1 MLEDEEEELILVELV
16 VVLVVDGVRQRA
28 RVVGQQWRWFVRDV
42 VDVAGDEH
50 RTWRTLFLMVTRWM
64 VSASKT

>member
-1 MLEDEEEELILVELV
+1 MLGEELILVVVELV
-16 VVLVVDGVRQRA
+16 VVVVDGVRQRA
-28 RVVGQQWRWFVRDV
+28 RVVGQQWRWLVREV
-42 VDVAGDEH
+42 VDVAGEEQ

>member
-1 MLEDEEEELILVELV
+1 MLEEELILVV
-16 VVLVVDGVRQRA
+16 VVVDGVRQRA
-28 RVVGQQWRWFVRDV
+28 RVVGQQWRWLVREV
-42 VDVAGDEH
+42 VDVAGEEQ